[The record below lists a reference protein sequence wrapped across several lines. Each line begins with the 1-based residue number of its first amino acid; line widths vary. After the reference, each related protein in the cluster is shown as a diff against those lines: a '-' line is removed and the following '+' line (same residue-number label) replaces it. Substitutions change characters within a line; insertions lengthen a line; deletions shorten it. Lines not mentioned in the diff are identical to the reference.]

1 MPKSKAIND
10 PHASREA
17 GRYANPIPSRE
28 FILDHLEQ
36 RGEPA
41 QFNVLCSE
49 LQLESRE
56 ACDALG
62 KRLNAMCRDG
72 QLICS
77 RAGAYGLVNKMDLI
91 KGHVMGNKEGF
102 GFLIPEDGGSDL
114 YLGPRQMQKVFD
126 GDTVLARVSGVD
138 RRGRREGK
146 IVEILTRKSTRLVG
160 RYYKEAGAGVVVPH
174 NKRISQE
181 ILIAKKH
188 RKEAKDGDFVMV
200 EVTKFPDGHRK
211 AIGEVVEVLGDVSTP
226 GMEIEVALRV
236 HGIPHDWPAGFE
248 KAMAALPDEPAMSET
263 RHRID
268 YRDLPFVT
276 IDGEDAKDFDDA
288 VYCEATGKG
297 WTLYVAIADVSH
309 YVQVHTDLDD
319 EARNRGTSVYFPGH
333 VVPMLPEK
341 LSNGLCSLRPDVDRL
356 VMVCRMDINNHGE
369 ITAYDFSEGVIHSH
383 ARLTY
388 TEVAGIVQDPTTDS
402 QANVQKRLHDKYQN
416 LVDELGNLYALYK
429 TLHKAREKRGAL
441 DFDSVETR
449 IVFTEDR
456 KLAEILEVERNDAH
470 RLIEECMLCA
480 NVCAAQLLL
489 EMKQPALYRVHAGP
503 NPEKVEN
510 LYDFLRG
517 IGIGLARKEN
527 PTTTDYQVILNRLG
541 ERPDRSILQTIV
553 IRSLMQAVYAPDN
566 IGHFGLGYG
575 AYTHFTSPIRR
586 YPDLLVHR
594 AIRYLIRSKS
604 GKHLRKTR
612 GADGLAKKEIFPY
625 TTAQLDELGGFLSAC
640 ERRAD
645 AASYDV
651 IDWLKCE
658 YIQQHIGDAYDGTI
672 VSVTSFGV
680 FVELDDIH
688 IEGLIHV
695 TALRNDYYHFNAV
708 AHTLTGER
716 SGDSFHLGD
725 RVHVQVSRVDMD
737 DHKIDL
743 QLLQVLKQ
751 ARSSAPVP
759 QRDKKSQRDKRSQRD
774 KKSQRD
780 KRPQR
785 DKKAKSEN
793 GSNAKHRVRK
803 HKTGT
808 NQDKKPAGKA
818 AGDNKSSN
826 KKSGNRRNRKR

>member
-1 MPKSKAIND
+1 MPKKPIIND
-10 PHASREA
+10 PHATRES

-28 FILDHLEQ
+28 YILEHLEQ

-41 QFNVLCSE
+41 QFNVLCRE
-49 LQLESRE
+49 LQLDDRE

-77 RAGAYGLVNKMDLI
+77 RSGSYGLVNKMDLI
-91 KGHVMGNKEGF
+91 KGQVTGNKDGF
-102 GFLIPEDGGSDL
+102 GFLIPDDGGADL
-114 YLGPRQMQKVFD
+114 YLSPRQMQKVFD

-146 IVEILTRKSTRLVG
+146 IVEILQRKSSRLVG
-160 RYYKEAGAGVVVPH
+160 RFYKEAGAGVVVPH

-181 ILIAKKH
+181 ILIAKKD
-188 RKEAKDGDFVMV
+188 RKGAKDGDFVMV
-200 EVTKFPDGHRK
+200 EITKYPEGHRK
-211 AIGEVVEVLGDVSTP
+211 ATGEVVEVLGDVSTP
-226 GMEIEVALRV
+226 GMEIDVALRV
-236 HGIPHDWPAGFE
+236 HGIPHEWPEGFE
-248 KAMAALPDEPAMSET
+248 KAMAAMPDAPGKDELEH
-263 RHRID
+263 RHD

-288 VYCEATGKG
+288 VYCKSRGEAG
-297 WTLYVAIADVSH
+297 WRLYVAIADVSH
-309 YVQVHTDLDD
+309 YVQVGTDLDN

-341 LSNGLCSLRPDVDRL
+341 LSNGLCSLRPNEDRL
-356 VMVCRMDINNHGE
+356 VMVCRMDINRAGE
-369 ITAYDFSEGVIHSH
+369 ITDYDFSEGVIHSH

-388 TEVAGIVQDPTTDS
+388 DEVGAIVVEPDNDTE
-402 QANVQKRLHDKYQN
+402 ANVQKRLLEKYAA
-416 LVDELGNLYALYK
+416 LVGELDNLYDLYLV
-429 TLHKAREKRGAL
+429 LHKAREKRGAL
-441 DFDSVETR
+441 DFDTVETR

-480 NVCAAQLLL
+480 NVCAAELFL
-489 EMKQPALYRVHAGP
+489 EMKQPALFRVHAGP
-503 NPEKVEN
+503 NPDKVEN

-527 PTTTDYQVILNRLG
+527 PSTSDYQTILQRLG
-541 ERPDRSILQTIV
+541 ERPDRNILQTIV
-553 IRSLMQAVYAPDN
+553 IRSLMQAMYAPDN
-566 IGHFGLGYG
+566 VGHFGLGYN

-594 AIRYLIRSKS
+594 AIRYLIRNK
-604 GKHLRKTR
+604 GNKHLNKVK
-612 GADGLAKKEIFPY
+612 GADGLAKHVIYPY
-625 TTAQLDELGGFLSAC
+625 SSSELDDLGGHLSAC

-645 AASYDV
+645 SASYDV

-658 YIQQHIGDAYDGTI
+658 YIQQHIGDAFDGTI
-672 VSVTSFGV
+672 VTVTNFGV

-695 TALRNDYYHFNAV
+695 TALRNDYYHFNDV

-716 SGDSFHLGD
+716 TGDSFHLGD
-725 RVHVQVSRVDMD
+725 RVHVQVSRVDME

-743 QLLQVLKQ
+743 QLVSVLKQ
-751 ARSSAPVP
+751 NRTSAPVP
-759 QRDKKSQRDKRSQRD
+759 QRERKAKKGGGKGQDRK
-774 KKSQRD
+774 
-780 KRPQR
+780 
-785 DKKAKSEN
+785 KKAKAPQEKQP
-793 GSNAKHRVRK
+793 AA
-803 HKTGT
+803 KTGKA
-808 NQDKKPAGKA
+808 KK
-818 AGDNKSSN
+818 NNSR
-826 KKSGNRRNRKR
+826 NRRSKKR

>member
-1 MPKSKAIND
+1 MPKKPIIND
-10 PHASREA
+10 PHATRES

-28 FILDHLEQ
+28 YILEHLEQ

-41 QFNVLCSE
+41 QFNVLCRE
-49 LQLESRE
+49 LQLDDRE

-77 RAGAYGLVNKMDLI
+77 RSGSYGLVNKMDLI
-91 KGHVMGNKEGF
+91 KGQVTGNKDGF
-102 GFLIPEDGGSDL
+102 GFLIPDDGGADL
-114 YLGPRQMQKVFD
+114 YLSPRQMQKVFD

-146 IVEILTRKSTRLVG
+146 IVEILQRKSSRLVG
-160 RYYKEAGAGVVVPH
+160 RFYKEAGAGVVVPH

-181 ILIAKKH
+181 ILIAKKD
-188 RKEAKDGDFVMV
+188 RKGAKDGDFVMV
-200 EVTKFPDGHRK
+200 EITKYPEGHRK
-211 AIGEVVEVLGDVSTP
+211 ATGEVVEVLGDVSTP
-226 GMEIEVALRV
+226 GMEIDVALRV
-236 HGIPHDWPAGFE
+236 HGIPHEWPEGFE
-248 KAMAALPDEPAMSET
+248 KAMAAMPDAPGKDELEH
-263 RHRID
+263 RHD

-288 VYCEATGKG
+288 VYCESRGEAG
-297 WTLYVAIADVSH
+297 WRLYVAIADVSH
-309 YVQVHTDLDD
+309 YVQVGTDLDN

-341 LSNGLCSLRPDVDRL
+341 LSNGLCSLRPNEDRL
-356 VMVCRMDINNHGE
+356 VMVCRMDINRAGE
-369 ITAYDFSEGVIHSH
+369 ITDYDFSEGVIHSH

-388 TEVAGIVQDPTTDS
+388 DEVGAIVVEPDNDTE
-402 QANVQKRLHDKYQN
+402 ANVQKRLLEKYAA
-416 LVDELGNLYALYK
+416 LVGELDNLYDLYLV
-429 TLHKAREKRGAL
+429 LHKAREKRGAL
-441 DFDSVETR
+441 DFDTVETR

-480 NVCAAQLLL
+480 NVCAAELFL
-489 EMKQPALYRVHAGP
+489 EMKQPALFRVHAGP
-503 NPEKVEN
+503 NPDKVEN

-527 PTTTDYQVILNRLG
+527 PSTSDYQTILQRLG
-541 ERPDRSILQTIV
+541 ERPDRNILQTIV
-553 IRSLMQAVYAPDN
+553 IRSLMQAMYAPDN
-566 IGHFGLGYG
+566 VGHFGLGYN

-594 AIRYLIRSKS
+594 AIRYLIRNK
-604 GKHLRKTR
+604 GNKHLNKVK
-612 GADGLAKKEIFPY
+612 GADGLAKHVIYPY
-625 TTAQLDELGGFLSAC
+625 SSSELDDLGGHLSAC

-645 AASYDV
+645 SASYDV

-658 YIQQHIGDAYDGTI
+658 YIQQHIGDAFDGTI
-672 VSVTSFGV
+672 VTVTNFGV

-695 TALRNDYYHFNAV
+695 TALRNDYYHFNDV

-716 SGDSFHLGD
+716 TGDSFHLGD
-725 RVHVQVSRVDMD
+725 RVHVQVSRVDME

-743 QLLQVLKQ
+743 QLVSVLKQ
-751 ARSSAPVP
+751 NRTSAPVP
-759 QRDKKSQRDKRSQRD
+759 QRERKAKKGGGKGQDRK
-774 KKSQRD
+774 
-780 KRPQR
+780 
-785 DKKAKSEN
+785 KKAKAPQEKQP
-793 GSNAKHRVRK
+793 AA
-803 HKTGT
+803 KTGKA
-808 NQDKKPAGKA
+808 KK
-818 AGDNKSSN
+818 NNSR
-826 KKSGNRRNRKR
+826 NRRSKKR

>member
-1 MPKSKAIND
+1 MPKKPIIND
-10 PHASREA
+10 PHATRES

-28 FILDHLEQ
+28 YILEHLEQ

-41 QFNVLCSE
+41 QFNVLCRE
-49 LQLESRE
+49 LQLDDRE

-77 RAGAYGLVNKMDLI
+77 RSGSYGLVNKMDLI
-91 KGHVMGNKEGF
+91 KGQVTGNKDGF
-102 GFLIPEDGGSDL
+102 GFLIPDDGGADL
-114 YLGPRQMQKVFD
+114 YLSPRQMQKVFD

-146 IVEILTRKSTRLVG
+146 IVEILQRKSSRLVG
-160 RYYKEAGAGVVVPH
+160 RFYKEAGAGVVVPH

-181 ILIAKKH
+181 ILIAKKD
-188 RKEAKDGDFVMV
+188 RKGAKDGDFVMV
-200 EVTKFPDGHRK
+200 EITKYPEGHRK
-211 AIGEVVEVLGDVSTP
+211 ATGEVVEVLGDVSTP
-226 GMEIEVALRV
+226 GMEIDVALRV
-236 HGIPHDWPAGFE
+236 HGIPHEWPEGFE
-248 KAMAALPDEPAMSET
+248 KAMAAMPDAPGKDELEH
-263 RHRID
+263 RHD

-288 VYCEATGKG
+288 VYCESRGEAG
-297 WTLYVAIADVSH
+297 WRLYVAIADVSH
-309 YVQVHTDLDD
+309 YVQVGTDLDN

-341 LSNGLCSLRPDVDRL
+341 LSNGLCSLRPNEDRL
-356 VMVCRMDINNHGE
+356 VMVCRMDINRAGE
-369 ITAYDFSEGVIHSH
+369 ITDYDFSEGVIHSH

-388 TEVAGIVQDPTTDS
+388 DEVGAIVVEPDNDTE
-402 QANVQKRLHDKYQN
+402 ANVQKRLLEKYAA
-416 LVDELGNLYALYK
+416 LVGELDNLYDLYLV
-429 TLHKAREKRGAL
+429 LHKAREKRGAL
-441 DFDSVETR
+441 DFDTVETR

-480 NVCAAQLLL
+480 NVCAAELFL
-489 EMKQPALYRVHAGP
+489 EMKQLALFRVHAGP
-503 NPEKVEN
+503 NPDKVEN

-527 PTTTDYQVILNRLG
+527 PSTSDYQTILQRLG
-541 ERPDRSILQTIV
+541 ERPDRNILQTIV
-553 IRSLMQAVYAPDN
+553 IRSLMQAMYAPDN
-566 IGHFGLGYG
+566 VGHFGLGYN

-594 AIRYLIRSKS
+594 AIRYLIRNK
-604 GKHLRKTR
+604 GNKHLNKVK
-612 GADGLAKKEIFPY
+612 GADGLAKHVIYPY
-625 TTAQLDELGGFLSAC
+625 SSSELDDLGGHLSAC

-645 AASYDV
+645 SASYDV

-658 YIQQHIGDAYDGTI
+658 YIQQHIGDAFDGTI
-672 VSVTSFGV
+672 VTVTNFGV

-695 TALRNDYYHFNAV
+695 TALRNDYYHFNDV

-716 SGDSFHLGD
+716 TGDSFHLGD
-725 RVHVQVSRVDMD
+725 RVHVQVSRVDME

-743 QLLQVLKQ
+743 QLVSVLKQ
-751 ARSSAPVP
+751 NRTSAPVP
-759 QRDKKSQRDKRSQRD
+759 QRERKAKKGGGKGQDRK
-774 KKSQRD
+774 
-780 KRPQR
+780 
-785 DKKAKSEN
+785 KKAKAPQEKQP
-793 GSNAKHRVRK
+793 AA
-803 HKTGT
+803 KTGKA
-808 NQDKKPAGKA
+808 KK
-818 AGDNKSSN
+818 NNSR
-826 KKSGNRRNRKR
+826 NRRSKKR

>member
-1 MPKSKAIND
+1 MPKKPIIND
-10 PHASREA
+10 PHATRES

-28 FILDHLEQ
+28 YILDHLEQ

-41 QFNVLCSE
+41 QFNVLCRE
-49 LQLESRE
+49 LQLDDRE

-77 RAGAYGLVNKMDLI
+77 RSGSYGLVNKMDLI
-91 KGHVMGNKEGF
+91 KGQVTGNKDGF
-102 GFLIPEDGGSDL
+102 GFLIPDDGGADL
-114 YLGPRQMQKVFD
+114 YLSPRQMQKVFD

-146 IVEILTRKSTRLVG
+146 IVEILQRKSSRLVG
-160 RYYKEAGAGVVVPH
+160 RFYKEAGAGVVVPH

-181 ILIAKKH
+181 ILIAKKD
-188 RKEAKDGDFVMV
+188 RKGAKDGDFVMV
-200 EVTKFPDGHRK
+200 EITKYPEGHRK
-211 AIGEVVEVLGDVSTP
+211 ATGEVVEVLGDVSTP
-226 GMEIEVALRV
+226 GMEIDVALRV
-236 HGIPHDWPAGFE
+236 HGIPHEWPEGFE
-248 KAMAALPDEPAMSET
+248 KAMAAMPDAPGKDELEH
-263 RHRID
+263 RHD

-288 VYCEATGKG
+288 VYCESRGEAG
-297 WTLYVAIADVSH
+297 WRLYVAIADVSH
-309 YVQVHTDLDD
+309 YVQVGTDLDN

-341 LSNGLCSLRPDVDRL
+341 LSNGLCSLRPNEDRL
-356 VMVCRMDINNHGE
+356 VMVCRMDINRAGE
-369 ITAYDFSEGVIHSH
+369 ITDYDFSEGVIHSH

-388 TEVAGIVQDPTTDS
+388 DEVGAIVVEPDNDTE
-402 QANVQKRLHDKYQN
+402 ANVQKRLLEKYAA
-416 LVDELGNLYALYK
+416 LVGELDNLYDLYLV
-429 TLHKAREKRGAL
+429 LHKAREKRGAL
-441 DFDSVETR
+441 DFDTVETR

-480 NVCAAQLLL
+480 NVCAAELFL
-489 EMKQPALYRVHAGP
+489 EMKQPALFRVHAGP
-503 NPEKVEN
+503 NPDKVEN

-527 PTTTDYQVILNRLG
+527 PSTSDYQTILQRLG
-541 ERPDRSILQTIV
+541 ERPDRNILQTIV
-553 IRSLMQAVYAPDN
+553 IRSLMQAMYAPDN
-566 IGHFGLGYG
+566 VGHFGLGYN

-594 AIRYLIRSKS
+594 AIRYLIRNK
-604 GKHLRKTR
+604 GNKHLNKVK
-612 GADGLAKKEIFPY
+612 GADGLAKHVIYPY
-625 TTAQLDELGGFLSAC
+625 SSSELDDLGGHLSAC

-645 AASYDV
+645 SASYDV

-658 YIQQHIGDAYDGTI
+658 YIQQHIGDAFDGTI
-672 VSVTSFGV
+672 VTVTNFGV

-695 TALRNDYYHFNAV
+695 TALRNDYYHFNDV

-716 SGDSFHLGD
+716 TGDSFHLGD
-725 RVHVQVSRVDMD
+725 RVHVQVSRVDME

-743 QLLQVLKQ
+743 QLVSVLKQ
-751 ARSSAPVP
+751 NRTSAPVP
-759 QRDKKSQRDKRSQRD
+759 QRERKAKKGGGKGQDRK
-774 KKSQRD
+774 
-780 KRPQR
+780 
-785 DKKAKSEN
+785 KKAKAPQEKQP
-793 GSNAKHRVRK
+793 AA
-803 HKTGT
+803 KTGKA
-808 NQDKKPAGKA
+808 KK
-818 AGDNKSSN
+818 NNSR
-826 KKSGNRRNRKR
+826 NRRSKKR

>member
-1 MPKSKAIND
+1 MPKKPIIND
-10 PHASREA
+10 PHATRES

-28 FILDHLEQ
+28 YILEHLEQ

-41 QFNVLCSE
+41 QFNVLCRE
-49 LQLESRE
+49 LQLDDRE

-77 RAGAYGLVNKMDLI
+77 RSGSYGLVNKMDLI
-91 KGHVMGNKEGF
+91 KGQVTGNKDGF
-102 GFLIPEDGGSDL
+102 GFLIPDDGGADL
-114 YLGPRQMQKVFD
+114 YLSPRQMQKVFD

-146 IVEILTRKSTRLVG
+146 IVEILQRKSSRLVG
-160 RYYKEAGAGVVVPH
+160 RFYKEAGAGVVVPH

-181 ILIAKKH
+181 ILIAKKD
-188 RKEAKDGDFVMV
+188 RKGAKDGDFVMV
-200 EVTKFPDGHRK
+200 EITKYPEGHRK
-211 AIGEVVEVLGDVSTP
+211 AAGEVVEVLGDVSTP
-226 GMEIEVALRV
+226 GMEIDVALRV
-236 HGIPHDWPAGFE
+236 HGIPHEWPEGFE
-248 KAMAALPDEPAMSET
+248 KAMAAMPDAPGKDELEH
-263 RHRID
+263 RHD

-288 VYCEATGKG
+288 VYCESRGEAG
-297 WTLYVAIADVSH
+297 WRLYVAIADVSH
-309 YVQVHTDLDD
+309 YVQVGTDLDN

-341 LSNGLCSLRPDVDRL
+341 LSNGLCSLRPNEDRL
-356 VMVCRMDINNHGE
+356 VMVCRMDINRAGE
-369 ITAYDFSEGVIHSH
+369 ITDYDFSEGVIHSH

-388 TEVAGIVQDPTTDS
+388 DEVGAIVVEPDNDTE
-402 QANVQKRLHDKYQN
+402 ANVQKRLLEKYAA
-416 LVDELGNLYALYK
+416 LVGELDNLYDLYLV
-429 TLHKAREKRGAL
+429 LHKAREKRGAL
-441 DFDSVETR
+441 DFDTVETR

-480 NVCAAQLLL
+480 NVCAAELFL
-489 EMKQPALYRVHAGP
+489 EMKQPALFRVHAGP
-503 NPEKVEN
+503 NPDKVEN

-527 PTTTDYQVILNRLG
+527 PSTSDYQTILQRLG
-541 ERPDRSILQTIV
+541 ERPDRNILQTIV
-553 IRSLMQAVYAPDN
+553 IRSLMQAMYAPDN
-566 IGHFGLGYG
+566 VGHFGLGYN

-594 AIRYLIRSKS
+594 AIRYLIRNK
-604 GKHLRKTR
+604 GNKHLNKVK
-612 GADGLAKKEIFPY
+612 GADGLAKHVIYPY
-625 TTAQLDELGGFLSAC
+625 SSSELDDLGGHLSAC

-645 AASYDV
+645 SASYDV

-658 YIQQHIGDAYDGTI
+658 YIQQHIGDAFDGTI
-672 VSVTSFGV
+672 VTVTNFGV

-695 TALRNDYYHFNAV
+695 TALRNDYYHFNDV

-716 SGDSFHLGD
+716 TGDSFHLGD
-725 RVHVQVSRVDMD
+725 RVHVQVSRVDME

-743 QLLQVLKQ
+743 QLVSVLKQ
-751 ARSSAPVP
+751 NRTSAPVP
-759 QRDKKSQRDKRSQRD
+759 QRERKAKKGGGKGQDRK
-774 KKSQRD
+774 
-780 KRPQR
+780 
-785 DKKAKSEN
+785 KKAKAPQEKQP
-793 GSNAKHRVRK
+793 AA
-803 HKTGT
+803 KTGKA
-808 NQDKKPAGKA
+808 KK
-818 AGDNKSSN
+818 NNSR
-826 KKSGNRRNRKR
+826 NRRSKKR

>member
-1 MPKSKAIND
+1 MPKQPTIND

-17 GRYANPIPSRE
+17 DRYANPIPSRE
-28 FILDHLEQ
+28 YILEHLEQ

-41 QFNVLCSE
+41 QFNVLCRE
-49 LQLESRE
+49 LQLDSRE

-77 RAGAYGLVNKMDLI
+77 RSGSYGLVNKMDLI
-91 KGHVMGNKEGF
+91 KGQVTGNKDGF
-102 GFLIPEDGGSDL
+102 GFLIPDDGGADL
-114 YLGPRQMQKVFD
+114 YLSPRQMQKVFD

-146 IVEILTRKSTRLVG
+146 IVEILQRKSTRLVG
-160 RYYKEAGAGVVVPH
+160 RFYKEAGAGVVVPH

-181 ILIAKKH
+181 ILVAKKD
-188 RKEAKDGDFVMV
+188 RKGAKDGDFVMV
-200 EVTKFPDGHRK
+200 EITKYPEGHRK
-211 AIGEVVEVLGDVSTP
+211 ATGEVVEVLGDVSTP
-226 GMEIEVALRV
+226 GMEIDVALRV
-236 HGIPHDWPAGFE
+236 HGIPHEWPEGFE
-248 KAMAALPDEPAMSET
+248 EAMAAMPDAPGKDELEH
-263 RHRID
+263 RHD

-288 VYCEATGKG
+288 VYCESRGDAG
-297 WTLYVAIADVSH
+297 WRLYVAIADVSH
-309 YVQVHTDLDD
+309 YVQVGTDLDV
-319 EARNRGTSVYFPGH
+319 EARNRGTSVYFPGF

-341 LSNGLCSLRPDVDRL
+341 LSNGLCSLRPNEDRL
-356 VMVCRMDINNHGE
+356 VMVCRMDINLAGE
-369 ITAYDFSEGVIHSH
+369 ITDYDFSEGVIHSH

-388 TEVAGIVQDPTTDS
+388 TEVGAIVVKPDNDTE
-402 QANVQKRLHDKYQN
+402 ANVQKRLLEKYDA
-416 LVDELGNLYALYK
+416 LVDELDNLYDLYLV
-429 TLHKAREKRGAL
+429 LHKAREKRGAL
-441 DFDSVETR
+441 DFDTVETR

-480 NVCAAQLLL
+480 NVCAAELFL
-489 EMKQPALYRVHAGP
+489 ELKQPALFRVHAGP

-527 PTTTDYQVILNRLG
+527 PSTSDYQTILQRLG
-541 ERPDRSILQTIV
+541 ERPDRNILQTIV
-553 IRSLMQAVYAPDN
+553 IRSLMQAMYAPDN
-566 IGHFGLGYG
+566 VGHFGLGYN

-594 AIRYLIRSKS
+594 AIRYLIRSK
-604 GKHLRKTR
+604 GNKHLRKVK
-612 GADGLAKKEIFPY
+612 GADGLAKHVIYPY
-625 TTAQLDELGGFLSAC
+625 SSSELDDLGGHLSAC

-658 YIQQHIGDAYDGTI
+658 YIQQHIGDAFDGTI
-672 VSVTSFGV
+672 VTVTNFGV

-695 TALRNDYYHFNAV
+695 TALRNDYYHFNDV

-716 SGDSFHLGD
+716 TGDSFHLGD

-743 QLLQVLKQ
+743 QLVSVLKQ
-751 ARSSAPVP
+751 NRTSAPVP
-759 QRDKKSQRDKRSQRD
+759 QRERKAKKGGGKGQVRK
-774 KKSQRD
+774 
-780 KRPQR
+780 
-785 DKKAKSEN
+785 KKAKAPQEKQP
-793 GSNAKHRVRK
+793 AA
-803 HKTGT
+803 KTG
-808 NQDKKPAGKA
+808 NVKK
-818 AGDNKSSN
+818 NSSRNRRSN
-826 KKSGNRRNRKR
+826 KKR

>member
-1 MPKSKAIND
+1 MPKKPIIND
-10 PHASREA
+10 PHATREA

-28 FILDHLEQ
+28 YILEHLEQ

-41 QFNVLCSE
+41 QFNVLCRE
-49 LQLESRE
+49 LQLDDRE

-77 RAGAYGLVNKMDLI
+77 RSGSYGLVNKMDLI
-91 KGHVMGNKEGF
+91 KGQVTGNKDGF
-102 GFLIPEDGGSDL
+102 GFLIPDDGGADL
-114 YLGPRQMQKVFD
+114 YLSPRQMQKVFD

-146 IVEILTRKSTRLVG
+146 IVEILQRKSSRLVG
-160 RYYKEAGAGVVVPH
+160 RFYKEAGAGVVVPH

-181 ILIAKKH
+181 ILIAKKD
-188 RKEAKDGDFVMV
+188 RKGAKDGDFVMV
-200 EVTKFPDGHRK
+200 EITKYPEGHRK
-211 AIGEVVEVLGDVSTP
+211 ATGEVVEVLGDVSTP
-226 GMEIEVALRV
+226 GMEIDVALRV
-236 HGIPHDWPAGFE
+236 HGIPHEWPEGFE
-248 KAMAALPDEPAMSET
+248 KAMAAMPDAPGKDELEH
-263 RHRID
+263 RHD

-288 VYCEATGKG
+288 VYCESRGEAG
-297 WTLYVAIADVSH
+297 WRLYVAIADVSH
-309 YVQVHTDLDD
+309 YVQVGTDLDN

-341 LSNGLCSLRPDVDRL
+341 LSNGLCSLRPNEDRL
-356 VMVCRMDINNHGE
+356 VMVCRMDINRAGE
-369 ITAYDFSEGVIHSH
+369 ITDYDFSEGVIHSH

-388 TEVAGIVQDPTTDS
+388 DEVGAIVVEPDNDTE
-402 QANVQKRLHDKYQN
+402 ANVQKRLLEKYAA
-416 LVDELGNLYALYK
+416 LVGELENLYDLYLV
-429 TLHKAREKRGAL
+429 LHKAREKRGAL
-441 DFDSVETR
+441 DFDTVETR

-480 NVCAAQLLL
+480 NVCAAELFL
-489 EMKQPALYRVHAGP
+489 EMKQPALFRVHAGP
-503 NPEKVEN
+503 NPDKVEN

-527 PTTTDYQVILNRLG
+527 PSTSDYQTILQRLG
-541 ERPDRSILQTIV
+541 ERPDRNILQTIV
-553 IRSLMQAVYAPDN
+553 IRSLMQAMYAPDN
-566 IGHFGLGYG
+566 VGHFGLGYN

-594 AIRYLIRSKS
+594 AIRYLIRNK
-604 GKHLRKTR
+604 GNKHLNKVK
-612 GADGLAKKEIFPY
+612 GADGLAKHVIYPY
-625 TTAQLDELGGFLSAC
+625 SSSELDDLGGHLSAC

-645 AASYDV
+645 SASYDV

-658 YIQQHIGDAYDGTI
+658 YIQQHIGDAFDGTI
-672 VSVTSFGV
+672 VTVTNFGV

-695 TALRNDYYHFNAV
+695 TALRNDYYHFNDV

-716 SGDSFHLGD
+716 TGDSFHLGD
-725 RVHVQVSRVDMD
+725 RVHVQVSRVDME

-743 QLLQVLKQ
+743 QLVSVLKQ
-751 ARSSAPVP
+751 NRTSAPVP
-759 QRDKKSQRDKRSQRD
+759 QRERKAKKGGGKGQDRK
-774 KKSQRD
+774 
-780 KRPQR
+780 
-785 DKKAKSEN
+785 KKAKAPQEKQP
-793 GSNAKHRVRK
+793 AA
-803 HKTGT
+803 KTGKA
-808 NQDKKPAGKA
+808 KK
-818 AGDNKSSN
+818 NNSR
-826 KKSGNRRNRKR
+826 NRRSKKR

>member
-1 MPKSKAIND
+1 MPKKPIIND
-10 PHASREA
+10 PHATRES

-28 FILDHLEQ
+28 YILEHLEQ

-41 QFNVLCSE
+41 QFNVLCRE
-49 LQLESRE
+49 LQLDDRE

-77 RAGAYGLVNKMDLI
+77 RSGSYGLVNKMDLI
-91 KGHVMGNKEGF
+91 KGQVTGNKDGF
-102 GFLIPEDGGSDL
+102 GFLIPDDGGADL
-114 YLGPRQMQKVFD
+114 YLSPRQMQKVFD

-146 IVEILTRKSTRLVG
+146 IVEILQRKSSRLVG
-160 RYYKEAGAGVVVPH
+160 RFYKEAGAGVVVPH

-181 ILIAKKH
+181 ILIAKKD
-188 RKEAKDGDFVMV
+188 RKGAKDGDFVMV
-200 EVTKFPDGHRK
+200 EITKYPEGHRK
-211 AIGEVVEVLGDVSTP
+211 ATGEVVEVLGDVSTP
-226 GMEIEVALRV
+226 GMEIDVALRV
-236 HGIPHDWPAGFE
+236 HGIPHEWPEGFE
-248 KAMAALPDEPAMSET
+248 KAMAAMPDAPGKDELEH
-263 RHRID
+263 RHD

-288 VYCEATGKG
+288 VYCESRGEAG
-297 WTLYVAIADVSH
+297 WRLYVAIADVSH
-309 YVQVHTDLDD
+309 YVQVGTDLDN

-341 LSNGLCSLRPDVDRL
+341 LSNGLCSLRPNEDRL
-356 VMVCRMDINNHGE
+356 VMVCRMDINRAGE
-369 ITAYDFSEGVIHSH
+369 IIDYDFSEGVIHSH

-388 TEVAGIVQDPTTDS
+388 DEVGAIVVEPDNDTE
-402 QANVQKRLHDKYQN
+402 ANVQKRLLEKYAA
-416 LVDELGNLYALYK
+416 LVGELENLYDLYLV
-429 TLHKAREKRGAL
+429 LHKAREKRGAL
-441 DFDSVETR
+441 DFDTVETR

-480 NVCAAQLLL
+480 NVCAAELFL
-489 EMKQPALYRVHAGP
+489 EMKQPALFRVHAGP
-503 NPEKVEN
+503 NPDKVEN

-527 PTTTDYQVILNRLG
+527 PSTSDYQTILQRLG
-541 ERPDRSILQTIV
+541 ERPDRNILQTIV
-553 IRSLMQAVYAPDN
+553 IRSLMQAMYAPDN
-566 IGHFGLGYG
+566 VGHFGLGYN

-594 AIRYLIRSKS
+594 AIRYLIRNK
-604 GKHLRKTR
+604 GNKHLNKVK
-612 GADGLAKKEIFPY
+612 GADGLAKHVIYPY
-625 TTAQLDELGGFLSAC
+625 SSSELDDLGGHLSAC

-645 AASYDV
+645 SASYDV

-658 YIQQHIGDAYDGTI
+658 YIQQHIGDAFDGTI
-672 VSVTSFGV
+672 VTATNFGV

-695 TALRNDYYHFNAV
+695 TALRNDYYHFNDV

-716 SGDSFHLGD
+716 TGDSFHLGD
-725 RVHVQVSRVDMD
+725 RVHVQVSRVDME

-743 QLLQVLKQ
+743 QLVSVLKQ
-751 ARSSAPVP
+751 NRTSAPVP
-759 QRDKKSQRDKRSQRD
+759 QRERKAKKGGGKGQDRK
-774 KKSQRD
+774 
-780 KRPQR
+780 
-785 DKKAKSEN
+785 KKAKAPQEKQP
-793 GSNAKHRVRK
+793 AA
-803 HKTGT
+803 KTGKA
-808 NQDKKPAGKA
+808 KK
-818 AGDNKSSN
+818 NNSR
-826 KKSGNRRNRKR
+826 NRRSKKR